1 MSISKAQYNASKKYQ
16 QKVYDRYS
24 IVIKKDISN
33 NLQNYL
39 TENNISRN
47 EYIVNAIIREHEK
60 YMEGLTRNL
69 YIPRWI

>member
-24 IVIKKDISN
+24 IVIKKDISI

-47 EYIVNAIIREHEK
+47 EYIVSAIIDKMKRD
-60 YMEGLTRNL
+60 GILSSDNT
-69 YIPRWI
+69 